1 VKVPTEFNISAFK
14 LSAGNLILAALLM
27 VSCEKPKIVED
38 NELIKALYA
47 NSKDTL
53 RIGGNKYILETYI
66 YRNLMPG
73 GPIPEKRPVI
83 AGLYL
88 VNADTLPVPGYMDIT
103 RLYVINGREVWISE
117 PVDGVQPHV
126 PDFKLN
132 KLSRD
137 GPEWETGV
145 FVDVIATIVDNSAGK
160 GYLLIARD
168 QLLERVE

>member
-1 VKVPTEFNISAFK
+1 LIKR
-14 LSAGNLILAALLM
+14 LSAGILGFAVLLM
-27 VSCEKPKIVED
+27 VSCEKPQIVED

-53 RIGGNKYILETYI
+53 TIGGNKYILETYI
-66 YRNLMPG
+66 YRDLMPG
-73 GPIPEKRPVI
+73 GLLPRKRPVI

-88 VNADTLPVPGYMDIT
+88 VNADTLPIPGYMDIT
-103 RLYVINGREVWISE
+103 GLYVINGGEVWISE

-145 FVDVIATIVDNSAGK
+145 FVDVIATIVDNSAGM